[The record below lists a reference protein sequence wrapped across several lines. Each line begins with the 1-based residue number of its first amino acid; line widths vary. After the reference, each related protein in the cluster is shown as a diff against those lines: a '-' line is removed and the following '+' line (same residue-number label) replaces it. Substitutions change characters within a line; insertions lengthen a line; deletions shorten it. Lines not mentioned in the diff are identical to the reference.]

1 MQEMRDRW
9 FARRV
14 LLKTRCLHA
23 QGVHVKR
30 VWRVWRVW
38 TSASAGRLR
47 IGEARGRGCVDGWGV
62 AGVPKHKHS
71 CPASCCTTLYT
82 CSTSFTVAL
91 FPIAV
96 FLSSSLHPSLLR
108 PAIAAYDHSP
118 TPDPATQSP
127 LRPRPLARE

>member
-23 QGVHVKR
+23 QGVHVK
-30 VWRVWRVW
+30 RVWRVW